1 MILTNIK
8 RLCEDRGMTLAALER
23 AVGIGNGVI
32 ADWAKGRPR
41 VDLLMRVADFFGVT
55 LDELVKGGEESG

>member
-8 RLCEDRGMTLAALER
+8 KLCEGRGMTLAALER
-23 AVGIGNGVI
+23 STGIGNGVI
-32 ADWAKGRPR
+32 AGWAEGRPR